1 MLLTSYTKEFDYNFK
16 LALPVITALI
26 GHTFVQLVDNIM
38 VGQLGTEHLA
48 AISLGNSFF
57 WVAMAIGIG
66 FSTAITP
73 LIAEA
78 DGKKNITNGRKVFI
92 HGFYSCILLGLF
104 LFICLSFAQPL
115 LYKMGQPIQVVGMA
129 FNYLFWV
136 GISLIPLLIFQSLKQ
151 FSDGLSY
158 TKPSMY
164 ASLLANIINVI
175 LNYILIFGNWGAPP
189 MGIEGAAIGTMI
201 SRFLALIFMIIYLFL
216 DSKFLPYL
224 SNLSIKDL
232 DKFLFKKI
240 LKIGFPSAA
249 IMFFEISFFTC
260 CVWMSGLLGKNSQAA
275 NQIALNLST
284 ITYMVAMGFNVV
296 AMIRVGN
303 QKGKQNF
310 TELRRVAISV
320 FLLIFLFDLLF
331 CFVFILLHDQLPW
344 IYLNVSDSINSK
356 DVYTVAKLS
365 SGLLLISAFFQISDG
380 LQSVLIGAL
389 RGLQDVWLPAL
400 IAFISYGLIGLP
412 ISYFLGI
419 RIHYGVNGLWIGLLV
434 GLTFSSILL
443 LIRFQ
448 YLTKKL
454 INQKLNNLND
464 RLHS

>member
-175 LNYILIFGNWGAPP
+175 LNYILIF
-189 MGIEGAAIGTMI
+189 
-201 SRFLALIFMIIYLFL
+201 FL
-216 DSKFLPYL
+216 
-224 SNLSIKDL
+224 
-232 DKFLFKKI
+232 
-240 LKIGFPSAA
+240 
-249 IMFFEISFFTC
+249 
-260 CVWMSGLLGKNSQAA
+260 Q
-275 NQIALNLST
+275 
-284 ITYMVAMGFNVV
+284 
-296 AMIRVGN
+296 
-303 QKGKQNF
+303 
-310 TELRRVAISV
+310 
-320 FLLIFLFDLLF
+320 
-331 CFVFILLHDQLPW
+331 
-344 IYLNVSDSINSK
+344 
-356 DVYTVAKLS
+356 
-365 SGLLLISAFFQISDG
+365 
-380 LQSVLIGAL
+380 
-389 RGLQDVWLPAL
+389 
-400 IAFISYGLIGLP
+400 
-412 ISYFLGI
+412 
-419 RIHYGVNGLWIGLLV
+419 
-434 GLTFSSILL
+434 
-443 LIRFQ
+443 
-448 YLTKKL
+448 
-454 INQKLNNLND
+454 
-464 RLHS
+464 

>member
-1 MLLTSYTKEFDYNFK
+1 ML
-16 LALPVITALI
+16 
-26 GHTFVQLVDNIM
+26 
-38 VGQLGTEHLA
+38 
-48 AISLGNSFF
+48 
-57 WVAMAIGIG
+57 
-66 FSTAITP
+66 
-73 LIAEA
+73 
-78 DGKKNITNGRKVFI
+78 
-92 HGFYSCILLGLF
+92 
-104 LFICLSFAQPL
+104 
-115 LYKMGQPIQVVGMA
+115 
-129 FNYLFWV
+129 
-136 GISLIPLLIFQSLKQ
+136 
-151 FSDGLSY
+151 
-158 TKPSMY
+158 
-164 ASLLANIINVI
+164 
-175 LNYILIFGNWGAPP
+175 
-189 MGIEGAAIGTMI
+189 
-201 SRFLALIFMIIYLFL
+201 
-216 DSKFLPYL
+216 
-224 SNLSIKDL
+224 
-232 DKFLFKKI
+232 
-240 LKIGFPSAA
+240 
-249 IMFFEISFFTC
+249 
-260 CVWMSGLLGKNSQAA
+260 
-275 NQIALNLST
+275 
-284 ITYMVAMGFNVV
+284 YMVAMGFNVV

-443 LIRFQ
+443 LVRFQ